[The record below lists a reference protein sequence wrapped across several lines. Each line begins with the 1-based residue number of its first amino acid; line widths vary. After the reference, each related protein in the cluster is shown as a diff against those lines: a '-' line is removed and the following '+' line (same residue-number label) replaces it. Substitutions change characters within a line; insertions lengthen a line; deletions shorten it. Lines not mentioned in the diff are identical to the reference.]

1 MYFVDVTLL
10 GRQATSFY
18 IGPVG
23 FFYAKKN

>member
-1 MYFVDVTLL
+1 MYLVDVTLL
-10 GRQATSFY
+10 GRQAASFY